1 MDINDDYFQKRND
14 NQFTIT
20 NRCVYDKPTIL
31 TQNNVNDIAI
41 PLQVKTIK
49 FIQFMNEESQ
59 QQNKDIRQQI
69 YKELMNA
76 KISLGSLI
84 FMIDCASKEQIKLL
98 KVKHI
103 NINERKV
110 LKVNY
115 LKKVNNF
122 SKCVALYKSKLTKE
136 KEKCK
141 QNKEI
146 FDELSKLKAMGFYID
161 DNNFNL
167 GNMETYLDADNI
179 DINLH
184 NKYILNFD
192 KILNINKYCFV
203 LHLSKANN
211 SNSSNISNSNSKYT
225 SSFNIELKNYFHK
238 QFTKRYKIIFE
249 FYYCQEDKQQNKLEF
264 YEGDMEE
271 IINDIIKKKI
281 SYLKIQNE
289 PRYSKSFEQYFLFYF
304 KYLLYKFIKREANE
318 IKRQGKNTFIF
329 KGFLF
334 TLTKNG
340 NEVIIEITYYNHCK
354 ILFRVKKADITKQD
368 PRRNHKFDLIKK
380 SHRFT
385 LIKMFIHN
393 LFYDISLHNVIK
405 NFHNIITNTSKF
417 EILLNETVLVKNVVK
432 IMKVFFRQFVF
443 DTIERYIIESKR
455 FHVTKCLQYKTILDY
470 CQIKYCL
477 NAKKTWVK
485 HPLLEFSV
493 EFNNKGN
500 ITVTIKDQFDSKA
513 YKYEKNHLVSK
524 QYERLDVNCLLSI
537 LDHYIF
543 I

>member
-1 MDINDDYFQKRND
+1 MDISDDYFQKRND

-20 NRCVYDKPTIL
+20 NRCVYDSPAVL
-31 TQNNVNDIAI
+31 TQNNANDAPI

-49 FIQFMNEESQ
+49 FIQFMNEETQ

-98 KVKHI
+98 KAKHI
-103 NINERKV
+103 NINERRV
-110 LKVNY
+110 LKVNF

-122 SKCVALYKSKLTKE
+122 SKCVSLYKSKLAKE
-136 KEKCK
+136 NEKCK

-146 FDELSKLKAMGFYID
+146 FDELSKLKKTGFYID
-161 DNNFNL
+161 DANFSL
-167 GNMETYLDADNI
+167 GNMDTYLDSDNI
-179 DINLH
+179 DVVLH

-192 KILNINKYCFV
+192 KLLNVNKYCFV
-203 LHLSKANN
+203 LHLSKTNDSRN
-211 SNSSNISNSNSKYT
+211 GHSNSSNKYA
-225 SSFNIELKNYFHK
+225 SSFNFELKNYFHQ
-238 QFTKRYKIIFE
+238 QFTKRYKITFE
-249 FYYCQEDKQQNKLEF
+249 FYYCQEDRQQNKLEF
-264 YEGDMEE
+264 YECDMEE
-271 IINDIIKKKI
+271 IIDEIIKKKI
-281 SYLKIQNE
+281 AYLNTPNG
-289 PRYSKSFEQYFLFYF
+289 PRCSQTFEQYFLFYF

-318 IKRQGKNTFIF
+318 IRRQGKNTFIF

-354 ILFRVKKADITKQD
+354 ILFRVKKADVSKQD
-368 PRRNHKFDLIKK
+368 TRRNHKFEQIKK

-385 LIKMFIHN
+385 LIKLFINN
-393 LFYDISLHNVIK
+393 LFYDISLYSVIK

-417 EILLNETVLVKNVVK
+417 EVLLSETVLVKNVVK
-432 IMKVFFRQFVF
+432 IMKVLFRQFVF
-443 DTIERYIIESKR
+443 DTIERYLIDSKL

-485 HPLLEFSV
+485 HPSLEFSV
-493 EFNNKGN
+493 EFNNKGY
-500 ITVTIKDQFDSKA
+500 ITVTVKDQFDNKA
-513 YKYEKNHLVSK
+513 FKYEKNHLVSK

>member
-49 FIQFMNEESQ
+49 FIQFMNEETQ

-76 KISLGSLI
+76 KISLGNLI

-110 LKVNY
+110 LKVNF

-122 SKCVALYKSKLTKE
+122 SKCVALYKSKLAKE
-136 KEKCK
+136 EEKCK

-146 FDELSKLKAMGFYID
+146 FDELSKLKEIGFYID
-161 DNNFNL
+161 DNNITL
-167 GNMETYLDADNI
+167 GNMETYLDSDNV
-179 DINLH
+179 DIVLH

-192 KILNINKYCFV
+192 KLLNVNKYCFV
-203 LHLSKANN
+203 LHLSKTNANN
-211 SNSSNISNSNSKYT
+211 NNKYS
-225 SSFNIELKNYFHK
+225 SSFNFELKNYFHK

-249 FYYCQEDKQQNKLEF
+249 FYYYQEDKDQNKLEF
-264 YEGDMEE
+264 YECDMEE
-271 IINDIIKKKI
+271 IINEIIRKKI
-281 SYLKIQNE
+281 SSYLKMPNE
-289 PRYSKSFEQYFLFYF
+289 PHCSQSFEHYFLFYF

-318 IKRQGKNTFIF
+318 IRRQGKNTFIF

-340 NEVIIEITYYNHCK
+340 NEVLIEITYYNHCK
-354 ILFRVKKADITKQD
+354 ILFKVKKADITKQD
-368 PRRNHKFDLIKK
+368 TRRTQKFDKIKK

-385 LIKMFIHN
+385 LIKLFINN
-393 LFYDISLHNVIK
+393 LFYDISLYGVIK

-417 EILLNETVLVKNVVK
+417 EGLLNETVLVKNVAK
-432 IMKVFFRQFVF
+432 IMKVLFRQFVF
-443 DTIERYIIESKR
+443 DTIERYLIERKL
-455 FHVTKCLQYKTILDY
+455 FHVTKCLQYKTIFDH

-477 NAKKTWVK
+477 HAKKKWVK

-500 ITVTIKDQFDSKA
+500 ITVTIKDQFENKA
-513 YKYEKNHLVSK
+513 FKYEKNHLVSK